1 MFPDPESGFNRFF
14 ADAVEKLDD
23 EQALLS
29 KEELIALQVIILYIC
44 LSVCLSVFVVVCH
57 FFCLS
62 VCKTVRL
69 LNLIFYI

>member
-44 LSVCLSVFVVVCH
+44 LFVCFCSCFSLFLFVCL
-57 FFCLS
+57 
-62 VCKTVRL
+62 
-69 LNLIFYI
+69 